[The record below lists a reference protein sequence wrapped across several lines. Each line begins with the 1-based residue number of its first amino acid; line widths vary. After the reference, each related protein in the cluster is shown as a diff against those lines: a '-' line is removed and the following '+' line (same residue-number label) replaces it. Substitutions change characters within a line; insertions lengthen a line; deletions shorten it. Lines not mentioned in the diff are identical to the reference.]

1 MTTEIRLTELA
12 NVHGIKLQD
21 FFTVVLQLIEG
32 LANVRR
38 DYNGPLYLNIN
49 DILVN
54 TSNLQLTRWEIV
66 RHSDDH
72 TDKQRDWIHTAPEL
86 LGQMKRAGDV
96 RTDLYVL
103 GLIFY
108 ILLTGRYPFEAAG
121 KSEWVH
127 AHLTKAPIPAHV
139 RRSDVPEGLSLLI
152 QKLLSKTA
160 ENRYQT
166 IKGLETDIRQMANS
180 YEQLG
185 QIPSFPLAQA
195 DRTSIHNLPDRLY
208 GRDRELTRIKEAFH
222 WTTLGS
228 TQMVCVSGPPG
239 IGKTALIQEATRQIA
254 LGQAYIL
261 SGKFEP
267 LQQDHSKSP
276 LIAAFR
282 ELIEQLLSEDKTSLD
297 QWRRSITRALGSNA
311 AVISEVIPEIE
322 RIIGQSAPVEQLP
335 LEESIERFQ
344 FVLRRFIQVFCQQKQ
359 PLILFM
365 DDLQWADEASW
376 RIIRSF
382 MTDPHSQSLLFI
394 GAFRDTGNAPI
405 SRIQEEA
412 AAIASSGVAVQSLPL
427 QPLASVDLT
436 RIVEDTMRVKEGIA
450 AEVAHALLLKSEGNP
465 FLFRRWL
472 QRSLE
477 EETLRFDE
485 TTDQWVWH
493 WNDSHLAGDLADAD
507 LLLDYMTDSIN
518 RLPHDTRQALLEA
531 SCLGGEIEIELLSS
545 WRKEVP
551 DQTLEVLQPAV
562 QRQIIIRL
570 KGSRIRFVHDRL
582 QEAANALLDFSMN
595 ESIHWHAGN
604 YWLNHP
610 DPSVRDRHLFD
621 SAGHL
626 NKGSRL
632 ALLPEDGERLVQ
644 ANASAG
650 RKAKAATAY
659 ESAAV
664 YFRAAAASMT
674 QKMWERD
681 FDFCFDMFVDLL
693 ECDYVNGWQP
703 STDDMLAAILDKA
716 RNAYERM
723 RVQQIEIKRLLHTEK
738 MTEGIALGLKCLRD
752 LGIHVSARSR
762 KEMLL
767 IELLVTK
774 LQLRRKVGKIN
785 AGRSVSNPAISAA
798 LQVMTLLSG
807 SAFLCDKPLFRALT
821 FKCVRLSLRY
831 GNFPQAAAVFGSFGG
846 ILNHESGELKL
857 ARVALSE
864 GVKIAE
870 KFNQPSVLCRAYL
883 TIGVMFFIMDDDHR
897 DFRASLQKSIDYGL
911 EAGDLFFA
919 GHSVMMLLVH
929 LHMTGKLEQIESVLP
944 EYKAMLSD
952 THSEYLFP
960 YLTIFDR
967 WVRALTGNHEA
978 MNSDPDDQELLRQI
992 GSSAMKPHLLFQYG
1006 LGLLQEGYMLGE
1018 RELALRGAEI
1028 AERNT
1033 PDAMHYLQLSEYE
1046 LHYGLELLSRWPNL
1060 GPSISKIV
1068 ADCRKKLRRSADK
1081 CPEHIRH
1088 KALLLDAEYAR
1099 VRGKYDVAGRLYD
1112 DAIREAK
1119 RSGYIH
1125 HAAMAC
1131 ECAGQLYLAQSRETM
1146 AKGYLLEA
1154 YTLYRQ
1160 WGASRKTKQLRER
1173 YADYC
1178 MEQPAWDDSAATSA
1192 TAQSVA
1198 AGLSDKSVVPDAPD
1212 LSIVQ
1217 QAFQSIAAESD
1228 QRTLIETLMRTI
1240 IEHAGAQK
1248 GCFVME
1254 HAKRLVVELSADS
1267 EGSIWRTR
1275 TPLERYDEAC
1285 LPAIRY
1291 AANTGDTVLLEHA
1304 SVAGRYA
1311 RDPYV
1316 MSRQI
1321 QSMLTLPLQ
1330 FQNQLTAIL
1339 YLENNMLPAAFTL
1352 ERLDMIRMLATQT
1365 VFLLKLYPQDDGQKV
1380 QAAIAEIDKED
1391 DAQSEI
1397 VSARAALL
1405 DPLTKRELEILQ
1417 LMSLGLSNQEIANQ
1431 LQIAVSTVKL
1441 HTNRIFSK
1449 MNVHRRAK
1457 AVIEGKRMNLLKD

>member
-1 MTTEIRLTELA
+1 M
-12 NVHGIKLQD
+12 
-21 FFTVVLQLIEG
+21 
-32 LANVRR
+32 
-38 DYNGPLYLNIN
+38 
-49 DILVN
+49 
-54 TSNLQLTRWEIV
+54 
-66 RHSDDH
+66 
-72 TDKQRDWIHTAPEL
+72 
-86 LGQMKRAGDV
+86 
-96 RTDLYVL
+96 
-103 GLIFY
+103 
-108 ILLTGRYPFEAAG
+108 
-121 KSEWVH
+121 
-127 AHLTKAPIPAHV
+127 
-139 RRSDVPEGLSLLI
+139 
-152 QKLLSKTA
+152 
-160 ENRYQT
+160 
-166 IKGLETDIRQMANS
+166 
-180 YEQLG
+180 
-185 QIPSFPLAQA
+185 
-195 DRTSIHNLPDRLY
+195 PDRLY
-208 GRDRELTRIKEAFH
+208 GRDRELTRIHEAFH

-228 TQMVCVSGPPG
+228 TQMVCVSGPAG
-239 IGKTALIQEATRQIA
+239 MGKTALIQEATRKIA
-254 LGQAYIL
+254 LGQAYII

-267 LQQDHSKSP
+267 LQQDHAKSP

-297 QWRRSITRALGSNA
+297 RWRRAITRALGSNA
-311 AVISEVIPEIE
+311 AVIAEVIPELE
-322 RIIGQSAPVEQLP
+322 RIIGQSTPVEQLP
-335 LEESIERFQ
+335 LEQSIERFQ
-344 FVLRRFIQVFCQQKQ
+344 FVLRRLIQVFCHQKH

-382 MTDPHSQSLLFI
+382 MTDPHSQSLLLI
-394 GAFRDTGNAPI
+394 GAFRDMDSDPI
-405 SRIQEEA
+405 NRIKAEV
-412 AAIASSGVAVQSLPL
+412 AAIASSGVAVQSLSL

-436 RIVEDTMRVKEGIA
+436 RIVKDTMRVEDGIA

-465 FLFRRWL
+465 LLFRRWL

-477 EETLRFDE
+477 EETLRLDE

-493 WNDSHLAGDLADAD
+493 WNDSRLAGDSADAD
-507 LLLDYMTDSIN
+507 LLLNYMTDSIN

-551 DQTLEVLQPAV
+551 DRTLELLQPAV

-570 KGSRIRFVHDRL
+570 EGSRIRFVHDRL
-582 QEAANALLDFSMN
+582 QEAANALLDFPVS

-604 YWLNHP
+604 YWLDHP
-610 DPSVRDRHLFD
+610 DSSIRERHLFD

-632 ALLPEDGERLVQ
+632 AQLPEDAERLVQ
-644 ANASAG
+644 ANVSAG

-664 YFRAAAASMT
+664 YFRAAAASMNE
-674 QKMWERD
+674 KMWERD

-703 STDDMLAAILDKA
+703 AADDMLAAILGKA

-752 LGIHVSARSR
+752 LGIHVSARAG
-762 KEMLL
+762 KEKLL
-767 IELLVTK
+767 IELMVTK
-774 LQLRRKVGKIN
+774 LQLRRKVGQIS
-785 AGRSVSNPAISAA
+785 AGRSVSNPTISAA
-798 LQVMTLLSG
+798 LQVLTLLSG

-846 ILNHESGELKL
+846 ILNHASGELKL
-857 ARVALSE
+857 ARAALSE

-870 KFNQPSVLCRAYL
+870 RFNQPSVLCRAYL
-883 TIGVMFFIMDDDHR
+883 TVGVMFFIMDEDHR
-897 DFRASLQKSIDYGL
+897 DFRVSLQKAIDYGM

-944 EYKAMLSD
+944 EYKTMLSD
-952 THSEYLFP
+952 THNEYLFP
-960 YLTIFDR
+960 YMTIFDR
-967 WVRALTGNHEA
+967 WVTALTGNDEENA
-978 MNSDPDDQELLRQI
+978 DPDDQGLLRQI
-992 GSSAMKPHLLFQYG
+992 GSSAMKSHLLFQYG
-1006 LGLLQEGYMLGE
+1006 LSLLQAGYMLGE
-1018 RELALRGAEI
+1018 RQLALRGAEI
-1028 AERNT
+1028 AGHNT
-1033 PDAMHYLQLSEYE
+1033 LNAMHYLHLSEYE
-1046 LHYGLELLSRWPNL
+1046 LFYGLELLSRWTNP
-1060 GPSISKIV
+1060 GSSVSKTV
-1068 ADCRKKLRRSADK
+1068 ADCRKKLRRSAKK
-1081 CPEHIRH
+1081 CPGQIRH

-1099 VRGKYDVAGRLYD
+1099 VRGKYDAAGRLYD

-1119 RSGYIH
+1119 RSGYMH

-1160 WGASRKTKQLRER
+1160 WGASRKTKQLKER

-1178 MEQPAWDDSAATSA
+1178 KESTWDDSAAIETG
-1192 TAQSVA
+1192 AQIAA
-1198 AGLSDKSVVPDAPD
+1198 AGKSVIPDAPD

-1228 QRTLIETLMRTI
+1228 QRTLIETLVRTI
-1240 IEHAGAQK
+1240 IEHAGAQR

-1267 EGSIWRTR
+1267 AGNVRRTR
-1275 TPLERYDEAC
+1275 TPLEQYNEAC

-1291 AANTGDTVLLEHA
+1291 AANTGDTVLLEQA

-1316 MSRQI
+1316 MSGQI

-1330 FQNQLTAIL
+1330 FQNQLAAVL
-1339 YLENNMLPAAFTL
+1339 YLENNKLPAAFTL
-1352 ERLDMIRMLATQT
+1352 ERVDMIRMLATQT
-1365 VFLLKLYPQDDGQKV
+1365 VFLLKLFPQDDGQKG
-1380 QAAIAEIDKED
+1380 QPDTAKIDEAD
-1391 DAQSEI
+1391 DAQLETA
-1397 VSARAALL
+1397 SARAAPM

-1441 HTNRIFSK
+1441 HANRIFSK
-1449 MNVHRRAK
+1449 MNVHRRSK
-1457 AVIEGKRMNLLKD
+1457 AVIEGKRMKLLKD

>member
-1 MTTEIRLTELA
+1 MITEVRLTELA
-12 NVHGIKLQD
+12 NVYGIKLQD
-21 FFTVVLQLIEG
+21 FFTVVMQLIEG

-38 DYNGPLYLNIN
+38 DYNGPLYLHID

-54 TSNLQLTRWEIV
+54 TSNLQITRWEIV

-72 TDKQRDWIHTAPEL
+72 IDKQRDWIHTAPEL

-103 GLIFY
+103 GLLFY
-108 ILLTGRYPFEAAG
+108 FLLTGRYPFEAAG
-121 KSEWVH
+121 RSEWIH
-127 AHLTKAPIPAHV
+127 AHLTKAPTPAHV

-152 QKLLSKTA
+152 HKLLSKTA

-166 IKGLETDIRQMANS
+166 IKGLEMDIRQMANA
-180 YEQLG
+180 YERLG
-185 QIPSFPLAQA
+185 QVPSFPLAQA
-195 DRTSIHNLPDRLY
+195 EYRTSIHDLPSRLY
-208 GRDRELTRIKEAFH
+208 GRDRELTLIKEAFH
-222 WTTLGS
+222 WATLGS

-254 LGQAYIL
+254 LGQAYIV

-267 LQQDHSKSP
+267 LRQDHAKSP

-282 ELIEQLLSEDKTSLD
+282 ELIEQLLSEDKNSLE
-297 QWRRSITRALGSNA
+297 QWRGSIIRALGSNA

-344 FVLRRFIQVFCQQKQ
+344 FVLRRFIQVFCHQKH

-394 GAFRDTGNAPI
+394 GAYRDTDNAPI
-405 SRIQEEA
+405 SRIKEEA

-427 QPLASVDLT
+427 QPLASVELT
-436 RIVEDTMRVKEGIA
+436 RIVKDTMRVKEDIA
-450 AEVAHALLLKSEGNP
+450 AEVAHALLLKSDGNP

-493 WNDSHLAGDLADAD
+493 WSDSHLAGDLAAAD
-507 LLLDYMTDSIN
+507 LLLHYMTDSIN
-518 RLPHDTRQALLEA
+518 RLPPDTRQALLEA

-545 WRKEVP
+545 WRKEGP

-570 KGSRIRFVHDRL
+570 EGNRIRFVHDRL
-582 QEAANALLDFSMN
+582 QEAANALLDFSMS

-604 YWLNHP
+604 YWLDHS
-610 DPSVRDRHLFD
+610 DPSVRERHLFD
-621 SAGHL
+621 SASHL

-632 ALLPEDGERLVQ
+632 ARLPEDGERLVQ

-650 RKAKAATAY
+650 TKAKAATAY

-664 YFRAAAASMT
+664 YFRAAAAST
-674 QKMWERD
+674 TEKMWERD

-693 ECDYVNGWQP
+693 ECDYMNGWQP
-703 STDDMLAAILDKA
+703 STDDMLAAILNKA

-752 LGIHVSARSR
+752 LGIYVSSRSG
-762 KEMLL
+762 KEMLF

-774 LQLRRKVGKIN
+774 LQLRRKVGKIS
-785 AGRSVSNPAISAA
+785 AGRSVSDPAISAA
-798 LQVMTLLSG
+798 LQVLTLLSG

-864 GVKIAE
+864 AVKIAE
-870 KFNQPSVLCRAYL
+870 TFNQPSVLCRAYL
-883 TIGVMFFIMDDDHR
+883 TVGVMFFIMDDDHR
-897 DFRASLQKSIDYGL
+897 DFRASFQKSIDYGL

-919 GHSVMMLLVH
+919 GHSVIMLLVH

-944 EYKAMLSD
+944 EYKTMLSD

-967 WVRALTGNHEA
+967 WVNALTGNQEA
-978 MNSDPDDQELLRQI
+978 RNADPDDQELLRQI

-1006 LGLLQEGYMLGE
+1006 LGLLQEGYMLGK

-1033 PDAMHYLQLSEYE
+1033 LDAMHYLQLSEYE
-1046 LHYGLELLSRWPNL
+1046 LHYGLELLSGRPKL
-1060 GPSISKIV
+1060 EPSDSRIV
-1068 ADCRKKLRRSADK
+1068 ADCRKKLRRSAKK

-1099 VRGKYDVAGRLYD
+1099 VCGKYDAAGRFYD

-1146 AKGYLLEA
+1146 AKAYLLEA

-1173 YADYC
+1173 YPDYC
-1178 MEQPAWDDSAATSA
+1178 KEPAGDDSVAVEAGT
-1192 TAQSVA
+1192 QSVA
-1198 AGLSDKSVVPDAPD
+1198 AGLLDKRGIPDTPD

-1217 QAFQSIAAESD
+1217 QAFQSIAAVSD
-1228 QRTLIETLMRTI
+1228 QRTLIETLVRTI
-1240 IEHAGAQK
+1240 VEHAGAQR

-1254 HAKRLVVELSADS
+1254 HAKRLVVEISADG
-1267 EGSIWRTR
+1267 EGNIGRTR
-1275 TPLERYDEAC
+1275 TPLERHDEAC

-1316 MSRQI
+1316 MSGQI
-1321 QSMLTLPLQ
+1321 QSMLALPLP
-1330 FQNQLTAIL
+1330 FQNQLTAVL

-1352 ERLDMIRMLATQT
+1352 ERLEMIRMLATQT
-1365 VFLLKLYPQDDGQKV
+1365 VFLLKLFPQDNGQQV
-1380 QAAIAEIDKED
+1380 QAAIAEIDEED
-1391 DAQSEI
+1391 DAQSEL
-1397 VSARAALL
+1397 VSARAAPM
-1405 DPLTKRELEILQ
+1405 DPLTKRELEVLQ

-1431 LQIAVSTVKL
+1431 LQIAVGTVKL
-1441 HTNRIFSK
+1441 HANRIFSK
-1449 MNVHRRAK
+1449 MNVHRRSK
-1457 AVIEGKRMNLLKD
+1457 AVIEGKRMKLLE